1 MAYAADQVQPTAQYS
16 PRTGSIIRFVWHH
29 QAGTNDDSTIAMMV
43 TGSKQLSATYTVSND
58 DPGGRGYSR
67 ITQVV
72 PDEYRPWTSSSATA
86 DGRALTAE
94 VANSTGDPDWG
105 IADATHEACARLAA
119 YAYVAHG
126 VPLKR
131 ATAGDPSGHMGHNE
145 VIGMFGE
152 GYSTS
157 CPMHLDIDRIISRA
171 AVMVGNTDLSANAL
185 NSTPLPPEDDMD
197 STQAAQLARIA
208 AWIDQQPLD
217 ANGATPLQQI
227 LGRIDGHGD
236 TDPASGLLP
245 AAHRLLTV
253 ADQSK
258 WALVGSDNDPSAGL
272 RTMVGGLYAQIA
284 GLTAALSAI
293 PGGAALT
300 PAQLAQLI
308 AASEAAA
315 KTGATEAIANLTL
328 VAKP

>member
-16 PRTGSIIRFVWHH
+16 PRTGAIIRFVWHH

-185 NSTPLPPEDDMD
+185 NSTPLPPEDDM
-197 STQAAQLARIA
+197 SAADVAAIIA
-208 AWIDQQPLD
+208 EIKHVQSS
-217 ANGATPLQQI
+217 
-227 LGRIDGHGD
+227 IDGNGD
-236 TDPASGLLP
+236 SDPSSGVLP
-245 AAHRLLTV
+245 AAHYLLGKADV
-253 ADQSK
+253 AN
-258 WALVGSDNDPSAGL
+258 WALVDNAGGL
-272 RTMVGGLYAQIA
+272 RSMVGGLYAQIA

-300 PAQLAQLI
+300 PDQLAQLI